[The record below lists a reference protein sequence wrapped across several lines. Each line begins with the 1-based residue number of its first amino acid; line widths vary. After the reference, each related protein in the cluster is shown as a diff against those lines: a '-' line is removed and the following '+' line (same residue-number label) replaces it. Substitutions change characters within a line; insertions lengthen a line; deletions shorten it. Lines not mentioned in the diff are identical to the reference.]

1 MKRLVRKRTHAVE
14 HEAWKLALNSRELK
28 ESHKRIAFMQQHQ
41 LQQQQH
47 VQKLLA
53 NGLRLLQLE
62 HELKH
67 LEEEDEVLDKQ
78 ENQLQAANKGIADM
92 HVEEPGWMYPGIPL
106 HVEIEEIWEWLSS
119 ILDSRKAL
127 LAKYHVHFLNCRYD
141 RQYLWKFAAKRI
153 VLPMT
158 DLRS

>member
-1 MKRLVRKRTHAVE
+1 MSSGNGFRNSLLIEARSVQLSDMIFRMTITRSGRISQLLGKARNMKRLVRKRTHAVE

-28 ESHKRIAFMQQHQ
+28 ESHKRIAFIPQHQ

-67 LEEEDEVLDKQ
+67 LEEQDEVLDKQ
-78 ENQLQAANKGIADM
+78 ENHLE
-92 HVEEPGWMYPGIPL
+92 V
-106 HVEIEEIWEWLSS
+106 
-119 ILDSRKAL
+119 
-127 LAKYHVHFLNCRYD
+127 
-141 RQYLWKFAAKRI
+141 
-153 VLPMT
+153 
-158 DLRS
+158 

>member
-1 MKRLVRKRTHAVE
+1 MGWGISYLQRKIEFGRRVVSCRVPSASARSHPGRTEPGAVILIEARSVQLSDMIFRMTITRSISQLLGKARNMKRLVRKRTHAVE

-78 ENQLQAANKGIADM
+78 ENQLQ
-92 HVEEPGWMYPGIPL
+92 V
-106 HVEIEEIWEWLSS
+106 
-119 ILDSRKAL
+119 
-127 LAKYHVHFLNCRYD
+127 
-141 RQYLWKFAAKRI
+141 
-153 VLPMT
+153 
-158 DLRS
+158 